1 MRRDSRLIMSNA
13 QAITADA
20 ASTSCIDLGSD
31 RNIGAGRRLWFLA
44 WLDEAFNTLTSLDI
58 KLQSD
63 SDAGFATALR
73 THITQNFALASLTP
87 AGQRL
92 VAAPLP
98 LGIQRYV
105 RSYYEVNGT
114 DPTTGKISST
124 IAYGIDIRKM
134 FPKGY
139 SI

>member
-1 MRRDSRLIMSNA
+1 MRRDSRLLVSNA
-13 QAITADA
+13 QAVTGDA
-20 ASTSCIDLGSD
+20 ASTSHIDLGSD
-31 RNIGAGRRLWFLA
+31 RNIGAGTQLWFLA

-63 SDAGFATALR
+63 TDAGFATALK
-73 THITQNFALASLTP
+73 THITQNFLLAELTP

-92 VAAPLP
+92 VASPLP

-105 RSYYEVNGT
+105 RAYYEVNGSN
-114 DPTTGKISST
+114 PSTGKLSAT
-124 IAYGIDIRKM
+124 IAPWADVRKHY
-134 FPKGY
+134 PKGY